1 MRIASAGGTGYTA
14 ATYDAPVSTPEEVVD
29 EFIRRITSNDLES
42 ALELVAADVEYDN
55 VPIGKNIG
63 PDGMREFLGQMSSG
77 VDEIEFVIQRQVAVG
92 QIVMNERND
101 RFHIGDKWLDLPV
114 AGVFE
119 VNDAGLI
126 TLWRD
131 YFDMATFTDQL
142 TAILG
147 G

>member
-1 MRIASAGGTGYTA
+1 
-14 ATYDAPVSTPEEVVD
+14 VSTPEEVVD

-63 PDGMREFLGQMSSG
+63 PDGMREFLGQMSAG
-77 VDEIEFVIQRQVAVG
+77 VDEIEFVIHRQVAAGDTVL
-92 QIVMNERND
+92 NERSD

-114 AGVFE
+114 AGVFV
-119 VNDAGLI
+119 VNEDGLI

-131 YFDMATFTDQL
+131 YFDMATFTNQL
-142 TAILG
+142 TEILG

>member
-1 MRIASAGGTGYTA
+1 VVGGTGGMA
-14 ATYDAPVSTPEEVVD
+14 ATYDADVTTPEEVVD
-29 EFIRRITSNDLES
+29 EFIRRITSNELES
-42 ALELVAADVEYDN
+42 ALELVATDVEYDN

-63 PDGMREFLGQMSSG
+63 PDGMREFLGQMSTG
-77 VDEIEFVIQRQVAVG
+77 VDEIEFVIHRQVAAGSTVL
-92 QIVMNERND
+92 NERSD

-119 VNDAGLI
+119 VNGEGLI

-131 YFDMATFTDQL
+131 YFDMATFTNQL
-142 TAILG
+142 TEILG

>member
-1 MRIASAGGTGYTA
+1 M
-14 ATYDAPVSTPEEVVD
+14 STPEEVVD
-29 EFIRRITSNDLES
+29 EFIRRITSNDVPS
-42 ALELVAADVEYDN
+42 ALDLVAPDVEYDN
-55 VPIGKNIG
+55 VPMGKNIG
-63 PDGMREFLGQMSSG
+63 PAAMAEFLGQMSDG
-77 VDEIEFVIQRQVAVG
+77 VAEIEWVVHRQVAVG
-92 QIVMNERND
+92 GTVMNERTD
-101 RFHIGDKWLDLPV
+101 RFLIGETWLDLPV

-119 VNDAGLI
+119 VNDDGLI

>member
-1 MRIASAGGTGYTA
+1 M
-14 ATYDAPVSTPEEVVD
+14 STPEEVVD
-29 EFIRRITSNDLES
+29 EFIRRITSIELES
-42 ALELVAADVEYDN
+42 ALELVSADVEYDN

-63 PDGMREFLGQMSSG
+63 PDGMREVLGQMTTG
-77 VDEIEFVIQRQVAVG
+77 VDEVEFVIHRQVAVG

-101 RFHIGDKWLDLPV
+101 RFHIGDTWLELPV

-119 VNDAGLI
+119 VNTDGLI

-131 YFDMATFTDQL
+131 YFDLATFTNQL
-142 TAILG
+142 TEILG

>member
-1 MRIASAGGTGYTA
+1 
-14 ATYDAPVSTPEEVVD
+14 VSTPEEVVD
-29 EFIRRITSNDLES
+29 EFIRRITSNELES

-63 PDGMREFLGQMSSG
+63 PDGMREFLGQMSTG
-77 VDEIEFVIQRQVAVG
+77 VDEIEFVIHRQVAAGSTVL
-92 QIVMNERND
+92 NERSD

-119 VNDAGLI
+119 VNGEGLI

-131 YFDMATFTDQL
+131 YFDMATFTNQL
-142 TAILG
+142 TEILG